1 MDKIDNLN
9 VPIII
14 NQKRLG
20 GNARSTVGTATDIY
34 ASLRLLFSRM
44 GTPFVGYSSAF
55 SFNNP
60 LGMCKACEALGIL
73 QTIDVDSLID
83 KQKSL
88 NEGAIRFPTF
98 QPGGWRLTRYTQSG
112 YFDNDK
118 NLHDYTPQEWELL
131 LHAAEHKPKHP
142 DQE

>member
-44 GTPFVGYSSAF
+44 GTLF
-55 SFNNP
+55 
-60 LGMCKACEALGIL
+60 
-73 QTIDVDSLID
+73 
-83 KQKSL
+83 
-88 NEGAIRFPTF
+88 R
-98 QPGGWRLTRYTQSG
+98 
-112 YFDNDK
+112 
-118 NLHDYTPQEWELL
+118 
-131 LHAAEHKPKHP
+131 
-142 DQE
+142 